1 MDWSLTRISTDLDF
15 ERDGRQIGDLR
26 LPFSTNDQPLGY
38 HPIPVAVLKN
48 GAGPSLL
55 LLGGTHG
62 DEFEGPAAIMKT
74 MHGLDLSE
82 LRGRVIA
89 LPALN
94 APALAASSRCSPID
108 GGNLNRAFPGDRD
121 GGPTAMI
128 AQMLERVLLPRC
140 DAVID
145 IHSGGKASVF
155 APCALINRVPAK
167 LYGGNRDLAEAF
179 GLPFIWLLGALNDDR
194 SVNGAAAR
202 QGVPMMACELGGA
215 GTVSP
220 AMMALALGGIR
231 RVMAHLGMC
240 TVDATDQDT
249 APPRYVEVASPRNSL
264 YAPAGGLFEPCFEV
278 AEDVSAGATA
288 GWLHF
293 VLEPERPP
301 LELSFQVGG
310 LVISRVNRGLVT
322 RGEKLALMATDA
334 TP

>member
-26 LPFSTNDQPLGY
+26 LPFSNNDQPLGY
-38 HPIPVAVLKN
+38 HSIPVAVLKN

-74 MHGLDLSE
+74 VHGLDPSK

-128 AQMLERVLLPRC
+128 AQMVEQVLLPRC

-155 APCALINRVPAK
+155 APCALINRVPA
-167 LYGGNRDLAEAF
+167 E
-179 GLPFIWLLGALNDDR
+179 
-194 SVNGAAAR
+194 
-202 QGVPMMACELGGA
+202 
-215 GTVSP
+215 T
-220 AMMALALGGIR
+220 
-231 RVMAHLGMC
+231 
-240 TVDATDQDT
+240 
-249 APPRYVEVASPRNSL
+249 
-264 YAPAGGLFEPCFEV
+264 
-278 AEDVSAGATA
+278 
-288 GWLHF
+288 
-293 VLEPERPP
+293 
-301 LELSFQVGG
+301 
-310 LVISRVNRGLVT
+310 
-322 RGEKLALMATDA
+322 
-334 TP
+334 